1 MAGFLAGS
9 SFVLVDIVASP
20 RAPAIGKILA
30 KLDELASERD
40 QLADQGR
47 VICVSFRPSR
57 SALPVLERVPQ
68 REPLRPS
75 ERGKDQIGFGGKR
88 KNWFA

>member
-47 VICVSFRPSR
+47 VICVSIP
-57 SALPVLERVPQ
+57 AEQERAAC
-68 REPLRPS
+68 S
-75 ERGKDQIGFGGKR
+75 
-88 KNWFA
+88 